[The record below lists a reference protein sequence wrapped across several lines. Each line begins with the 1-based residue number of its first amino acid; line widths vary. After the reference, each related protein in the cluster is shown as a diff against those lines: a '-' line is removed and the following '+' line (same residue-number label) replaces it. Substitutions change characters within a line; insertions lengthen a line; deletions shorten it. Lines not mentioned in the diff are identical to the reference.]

1 MKSIDN
7 KMNATSYKDDFIYK
21 KLQTIPFK
29 EPSSCLYN
37 VYDVLKI
44 ASSFKHYFHLVISN
58 IGQKAVNFVWQNT
71 YGANLDFQINYCL
84 PQYNICVI
92 IVAFNIVSQILLKY
106 CTSLFSII
114 ILLFSN

>member
-1 MKSIDN
+1 MKLIDN

-106 CTSLFSII
+106 CISFFSI
-114 ILLFSN
+114 